1 MTDDLRFALR
11 MLRKTPSVT
20 AVAVLTLAVA
30 IGATTSIFSAVSAML
45 LRPLP
50 FPHPDELVALQ
61 DVEPGQQDHGFS
73 WPEFVDVR
81 AQAPD
86 LAGLAA
92 YRQEN
97 FNLSGRGEPLSADSV
112 LVSQGYFD
120 VLGVRP
126 VAGRLFSPEDHVP
139 NAAPVA
145 VVSEGF
151 WRRVLGSMAPGGT
164 LLLDGVPY
172 TLAGVAP
179 QAAGTVAPADV
190 YATLERKLPWT
201 ERGMHYLETVGRLK
215 AGVGP
220 ARARANLAIAAP
232 RIAAAAKATHLA
244 SLQPL
249 QEYLRGGAA
258 PLLLLLLAAVGLVL
272 LIAAVNLANVVL
284 SKSTGRVR
292 EFAVRRALGA
302 SGLRLARQLLVEN
315 AVVGLAGGGLGVL
328 FALWGR
334 DLVVRV
340 WPTSLPPLDSAPL
353 DLRVL
358 AFAAA
363 VALFAGLGIGLVPA
377 LQAARGDLQA
387 GLKEGAGASARSRAS
402 GALVVAQSAL
412 AVLLLVG
419 AVLVLQSFS
428 RMLRE
433 SPGFRTDHALSVRV
447 ALPKARYPKPEQCA
461 AFFRDLL
468 ERVSALPG
476 VRAAGAA
483 WRVPLGGGSMN
494 GDFTIVGRPAPDEKD
509 LPYAEKRIVSSGYF
523 AAMQIPI
530 VAGRAFD
537 ETAKADEIV
546 INQALAKKIFPGEDP
561 LGKRLA
567 EGFSQEGSA
576 VIVGVAADV
585 KQKRLDRPVDSE
597 IYYAQG
603 KVRLR
608 RDGRDRAHA
617 GRSGGALAGGEGA
630 GGDPRPRP
638 PADEDPH
645 AGGGDRAQRRAAAAR
660 RGAAL
665 GVRGGGALARGARHL
680 RRRLL
685 RGRPARARDR
695 RADGARRAEGRRAAD
710 GAARGP
716 AASRSSACSGAWSPR
731 SASPGSCRASSTA
744 SRRAIR
750 SPTWSSPRGCSSPP
764 PRRPSCPRAAPPAWT
779 RPSR

>member
-1 MTDDLRFALR
+1 M
-11 MLRKTPSVT
+11 
-20 AVAVLTLAVA
+20 
-30 IGATTSIFSAVSAML
+30 
-45 LRPLP
+45 
-50 FPHPDELVALQ
+50 
-61 DVEPGQQDHGFS
+61 
-73 WPEFVDVR
+73 
-81 AQAPD
+81 
-86 LAGLAA
+86 
-92 YRQEN
+92 
-97 FNLSGRGEPLSADSV
+97 
-112 LVSQGYFD
+112 
-120 VLGVRP
+120 
-126 VAGRLFSPEDHVP
+126 
-139 NAAPVA
+139 
-145 VVSEGF
+145 
-151 WRRVLGSMAPGGT
+151 
-164 LLLDGVPY
+164 
-172 TLAGVAP
+172 
-179 QAAGTVAPADV
+179 
-190 YATLERKLPWT
+190 
-201 ERGMHYLETVGRLK
+201 
-215 AGVGP
+215 
-220 ARARANLAIAAP
+220 
-232 RIAAAAKATHLA
+232 
-244 SLQPL
+244 
-249 QEYLRGGAA
+249 
-258 PLLLLLLAAVGLVL
+258 
-272 LIAAVNLANVVL
+272 NLANVVL

-363 VALFAGLGIGLVPA
+363 VALLAGLGIGLVPA

-402 GALVVAQSAL
+402 GALVVAQSGL

-433 SPGFRTDHALSVRV
+433 SPGFHTDHVLSVRV

-494 GDFTIVGRPAPDEKD
+494 GDFTVVGRPAPDEKD

-561 LGKRLA
+561 LGKRLS
-567 EGFSQEGSA
+567 EGFSQEGSSA
-576 VIVGVAADV
+576 IVGVAADV

-603 KVRLR
+603 KVGFAEMDVIVRTQSDPAALLPAVKAQMAILDPDLPLTKIRTLEEVIERSAGPQRL
-608 RDGRDRAHA
+608 AA
-617 GRSGGALAGGEGA
+617 ELLSAF
-630 GGDPRPRP
+630 
-638 PADEDPH
+638 
-645 AGGGDRAQRRAAAAR
+645 AAAALLLAALGIYGVVSYAVSR
-660 RGAAL
+660 REREIGVRMALGAQGSDVLRMILREGLRLSVLGVAGGLIAAL
-665 GVRGGGALARGARHL
+665 GVA
-680 RRRLL
+680 RLL
-685 RGRPARARDR
+685 AGFLYGVSSSDPLTYLLVAAGLLL
-695 RADGARRAEGRRAAD
+695 AAAGASFLPARRATRVDPAVALRAE
-710 GAARGP
+710 
-716 AASRSSACSGAWSPR
+716 
-731 SASPGSCRASSTA
+731 
-744 SRRAIR
+744 
-750 SPTWSSPRGCSSPP
+750 
-764 PRRPSCPRAAPPAWT
+764 
-779 RPSR
+779 